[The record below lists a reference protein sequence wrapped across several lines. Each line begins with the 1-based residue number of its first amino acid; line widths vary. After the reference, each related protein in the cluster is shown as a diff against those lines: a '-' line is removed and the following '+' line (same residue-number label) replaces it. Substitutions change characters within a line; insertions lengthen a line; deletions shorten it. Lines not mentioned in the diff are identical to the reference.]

1 MQGINSSST
10 YNSVCLAAAGME
22 IVNPPFIPLVD
33 PRRAGS
39 EIGPTEL
46 VTVRQC
52 IGRPNAHYTIGV
64 ATLFAGQSIYACS
77 SCSSWGKH
85 TALEHQCTANFDLEK
100 SPNFVSLNQQLVKN
114 IYFCKV
120 ESFFFLKSSR
130 SCMICRVCLV
140 YFGFW
145 IFGFLEEN
153 LSHLKY

>member
-52 IGRPNAHYTIGV
+52 IGRPNAHYRVQFCRPIDRCMHSVV
-64 ATLFAGQSIYACS
+64 ATHKEYTTYGLGTSMYGEF
-77 SCSSWGKH
+77 
-85 TALEHQCTANFDLEK
+85 
-100 SPNFVSLNQQLVKN
+100 
-114 IYFCKV
+114 
-120 ESFFFLKSSR
+120 
-130 SCMICRVCLV
+130 
-140 YFGFW
+140 
-145 IFGFLEEN
+145 
-153 LSHLKY
+153 